1 MGIIYFMLVI
11 SLLIAAFFLG
21 AYIWATKDGQ
31 FDDDYTP
38 SVRVLF
44 DGEIKKE
51 EQKTKK
57 TNDGDSEV

>member
-44 DGEIKKE
+44 DDEIKKE

>member
-1 MGIIYFMLVI
+1 MLVI

-44 DGEIKKE
+44 DDEIKKE